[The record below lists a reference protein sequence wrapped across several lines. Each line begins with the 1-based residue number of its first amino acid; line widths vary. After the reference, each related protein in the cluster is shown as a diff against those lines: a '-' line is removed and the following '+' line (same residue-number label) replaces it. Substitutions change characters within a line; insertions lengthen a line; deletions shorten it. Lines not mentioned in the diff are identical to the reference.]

1 MLYPFRVIG
10 EDRVSLSPLSAPPA
24 ACMLEIVRGLNEL
37 FDETPAILHLPD
49 SSVLTL
55 LYQNTVY
62 QWQDLLDTIGPAAA
76 ALSQVLPLRFWG
88 TTEARETAELSLRP
102 GPQGLVACR
111 RSVSGRPFSRLQGL
125 GVQAE
130 WETSEAAEDLAE
142 LVAAVPHRA
151 PCGAVDG
158 RHRALLQSCDLLVPS
173 AGSQFAYFAWESAV
187 PPLHRLLALTL
198 EHKLTLWRTFLLD
211 RAQPLEF
218 DWLWDHYYTGE
229 GLFLLEW
236 ELTLRMALDSLGF
249 QVIRNSITFQVFD
262 GDGRERRFDFA
273 RGGPAEKLFL
283 KLLFPLDDK

>member
-24 ACMLEIVRGLNEL
+24 ACMLELVRGLNEL
-37 FDETPAILHLPD
+37 FDETPAILHLPG

-76 ALSQVLPLRFWG
+76 ALSQVLPLRFFG

-130 WETSEAAEDLAE
+130 WETSEAAEDMAE
-142 LVAAVPHRA
+142 LAAAVPHCA

-158 RHRALLQSCDLLVPS
+158 RHRALLQSL
-173 AGSQFAYFAWESAV
+173 
-187 PPLHRLLALTL
+187 
-198 EHKLTLWRTFLLD
+198 
-211 RAQPLEF
+211 
-218 DWLWDHYYTGE
+218 
-229 GLFLLEW
+229 
-236 ELTLRMALDSLGF
+236 SL
-249 QVIRNSITFQVFD
+249 IHI
-262 GDGRERRFDFA
+262 
-273 RGGPAEKLFL
+273 
-283 KLLFPLDDK
+283 